1 MKTPACEPC
10 ARRKVKCDR
19 ALPRCSNCKRR
30 RHDRCVFPETTAT
43 DRIKQLEETVRSLRS
58 ERPEYRNPEVPSRE
72 AETEKVPEPVLAPSP
87 EMMREADRTIYA
99 ES

>member
-43 DRIKQLEETVRSLRS
+43 DRIKQLEQTVQSLRS
-58 ERPEYRNPEVPSRE
+58 ERPGYRNPEVIV
-72 AETEKVPEPVLAPSP
+72 ADTDTEKVPEAGPLP
-87 EMMREADRTIYA
+87 ETMMHEADRTIYA

>member
-30 RHDRCVFPETTAT
+30 RRDRCVFPETSAT
-43 DRIKQLEETVRSLRS
+43 DRIKQLEETVRSLR
-58 ERPEYRNPEVPSRE
+58 EGRPEYQVPENDDVAQNER
-72 AETEKVPEPVLAPSP
+72 EKVPEALPSP
-87 EMMREADRTIYA
+87 QMMHDADRTIYA